1 MVFSFRMALAST
13 REEATAGNNRLPGDF
28 ADLCLHKG
36 A

>member
-13 REEATAGNNRLPGDF
+13 RDEAAAGNDRLPGDF
-28 ADLCLHKG
+28 ADLCLRKG